1 MSTTLQNSLL
11 VPSINSAKVSK
22 RKYTRWATHCKHK
35 VIFTL
40 FIIAW
45 ELPRV
50 VGTYLKQRPCEDLSE
65 NRREYEDSNRFIGWT
80 LEFISL
86 IYFLF
91 KMQIKLI
98 LSHFEC
104 PPYFINFTTDQPF
117 LSIRTRNDFIKNIVW
132 FMWNA
137 IRSEFYAKILLSQ
150 PHERKI
156 TARFSLE

>member
-86 IYFLF
+86 IYFRL
-91 KMQIKLI
+91 KMQIKFK

-117 LSIRTRNDFIKNIVW
+117 LSIRTRNDFIRKYSLVHVKCNP
-132 FMWNA
+132 F
-137 IRSEFYAKILLSQ
+137 RILCKVTLSQ
-150 PHERKI
+150 SHDSCGMREK
-156 TARFSLE
+156 